1 MLKLKDYRVFLF
13 GTSLVLHAVL
23 DIEAFVVERIQRR
36 KNDAWVPIGNEDSED
51 DGKII
56 SNPGFA
62 ARKSEI
68 VETDEDYRDLIKHL
82 QYYEN
87 DISSSDNL
95 VASSSFPNRE
105 IINIFPKI
113 VEGDSKDP
121 DQHVFSGIETILT
134 DALSPLIKL
143 ISNLFSKLSL
153 DSVSTNR
160 QVLF

>member
-1 MLKLKDYRVFLF
+1 MLKLKDYKVFLF

-121 DQHVFSGIETILT
+121 D
-134 DALSPLIKL
+134 
-143 ISNLFSKLSL
+143 
-153 DSVSTNR
+153 
-160 QVLF
+160 